1 MHRFRQ
7 FTVLRMFF
15 AAENRHGNE
24 TMMPA
29 NPNPVNSL
37 NPDSSKS
44 LWRTPHYAT
53 WFAADTADVF
63 ADALQTFALPL
74 IAFHVSRSEFVAG
87 TLATVASV
95 VMMVL
100 MPIGGV
106 IVDRHERRAL
116 MIAQG
121 LGQCAVAAVLAVCV
135 ATGTLTVPVLIA
147 AALALGMISGLLG
160 ASTDAILRSLIPSER
175 FAKAQAVR
183 EGRES
188 AVGLTSSPVSG
199 ALFGMAAWLPM
210 AVSAVISLVGGIC
223 ATLLPGRGEPE
234 REDSGTAAEAG
245 AAPSSFLAD
254 FAAGWHW
261 TLTRRR
267 LPWIILF
274 GALLNISF
282 AGLETGAQLKLIADG
297 ESGLRIGLIFTGMG
311 VCSLIGAFVA
321 GKVADR
327 LPVGPTVI
335 AATAFN
341 LCCFVP
347 LVFDASYVTVLVCLS
362 AIGLVM
368 PTLNAGLFGF
378 MYGRTPE
385 DMQGRVSSVFET
397 LVGLLGG
404 FAPMAAGWALQYV
417 PGGFAVVAAVTVLF
431 GALSLLIAVCTSIR
445 SIPASKDWGRCEV

>member
-1 MHRFRQ
+1 MSS
-7 FTVLRMFF
+7 
-15 AAENRHGNE
+15 
-24 TMMPA
+24 
-29 NPNPVNSL
+29 NPHNSGTPTTPSVPVK
-37 NPDSSKS
+37 PDIPKS
-44 LWRTPHYAT
+44 LWRTPHYAA
-53 WFAADTADVF
+53 WFTADTADVF
-63 ADALQTFALPL
+63 ADAMQTFALPL
-74 IAFHVSRSEFVAG
+74 IVFQVSQSEFVAG
-87 TLATVASV
+87 ALTTAAMVT
-95 VMMVL
+95 MMIL

-106 IVDRHERRAL
+106 IVDRHDRRAL
-116 MIAQG
+116 MIGQG
-121 LGQCAVAAVLAVCV
+121 IGQAVVGAVLAICLI
-135 ATGTLTVPVLIA
+135 THTLTVPVLVVA
-147 AALALGMISGLLG
+147 VLALGMISGLLG
-160 ASTDAILRSLIPSER
+160 ASTDAILRSLIPTEH

-199 ALFGMAAWLPM
+199 ALYGIVAWVPM
-210 AVSAVISLVGGIC
+210 AVSAIVSLIGAAC
-223 ATLLPGRGEPE
+223 SALLPAHGVERGT
-234 REDSGTAAEAG
+234 EDGITAPDPDG
-245 AAPSSFLAD
+245 ATDGSAASAASDVASSFFAD
-254 FAAGWHW
+254 FAAGWRW
-261 TLTRRR
+261 TLTRRT

-297 ESGLRIGLIFTGMG
+297 VGGLRIGLIFTGMG
-311 VCSLIGAFVA
+311 VCSLIGAFLA

-327 LPVGPTVI
+327 LPVGSTVI

-341 LCCFVP
+341 LCCFIP
-347 LVFDASYVTVLVCLS
+347 LIFSAGYATILVCLS

-417 PGGFAVVAAVTVLF
+417 PGGFTVVAVVTVLF
-431 GALSLLIAVCTSIR
+431 GVCGLLIAVLSPIR
-445 SIPASKDWGRCEV
+445 LIPASADWERFEV

>member
-1 MHRFRQ
+1 MSS
-7 FTVLRMFF
+7 
-15 AAENRHGNE
+15 
-24 TMMPA
+24 
-29 NPNPVNSL
+29 NPHNSGTPTTPSVPVKSDI
-37 NPDSSKS
+37 PKS

-87 TLATVASV
+87 TLTTVASV

-106 IVDRHERRAL
+106 IVDRRDRRTL
-116 MIAQG
+116 MIGQG
-121 LGQCAVAAVLAVCV
+121 LGQAAVGAMLAICMV
-135 ATGTLTVPVLIA
+135 TRTLNVPVLIA
-147 AALALGMISGLLG
+147 AVLALGMISGLLG
-160 ASTDAILRSLIPSER
+160 ASTDAILRSLIPTER

-188 AVGLTSSPVSG
+188 AVGLTSSPISG
-199 ALFGMAAWLPM
+199 ALFGVAVWLPM
-210 AVSAVISLVGGIC
+210 AVSAVISLAGGIC
-223 ATLLPGRGEPE
+223 AALLPGRGEPE
-234 REDSGTAAEAG
+234 HDEGTGTAAESG
-245 AAPSSFLAD
+245 VAPSSFLAEFLAD

-261 TLTRRR
+261 TLTRRT

-311 VCSLIGAFVA
+311 VCSLIGAFLA

-341 LCCFVP
+341 LCCFTP
-347 LVFDASYVTVLVCLS
+347 LIFNASYVTVLVCLS

-417 PGGFAVVAAVTVLF
+417 PGGFTVVAAVTVLF
-431 GALSLLIAVCTSIR
+431 GALSLLIAACTPLR
-445 SIPASKDWGRCEV
+445 SIPAAKDWDRCEV